1 MERRHEITRLE
12 AFSDAVFA
20 FALTLLVVSLEV
32 PRNSAQL
39 FDLMRGFLPFA
50 LMFAM
55 ICWIWYEH
63 QQFFS
68 RYNLQDP
75 WAVALN
81 CLLLFV
87 VLFYVYPLKYMT
99 VALVGP
105 LVGMVDPE
113 THLPMRHGL
122 EAGDTVMLLYSTGV
136 ILIFG
141 AFILLHRHAW
151 KHRGSLGLDAEES
164 VVLKGGM
171 RGHYISAGL
180 GVASVALVLI
190 ARKTDMYQLVI
201 AAGVIYS
208 LMGPLHGWNGF
219 TTGKALARLRT
230 TETADAKR

>member
-32 PRNSAQL
+32 PRTSAEL
-39 FDLMRGFLPFA
+39 FELMHGFVPFA

-68 RYNLQDP
+68 RYDLQDP
-75 WAVALN
+75 WAITLN

-99 VALVGP
+99 VSLVGP
-105 LVGMVDPE
+105 MVGMVDEHGVP
-113 THLPMRHGL
+113 LKAGL
-122 EAGDTVMLLYSTGV
+122 ENGDTVMLLYSTGV

-141 AFILLHRHAW
+141 AFVLLYLHAW
-151 KHRGSLGLDAEES
+151 KKRHELGLSAEEA
-164 VVLKGGM
+164 LLLRTGM
-171 RGHYISAGL
+171 RGHYISGGL
-180 GVASVALVLI
+180 GVASVAIVFI
-190 ARKTDMYQLVI
+190 ARATGVLNLTI
-201 AAGVIYS
+201 GAGLIYA
-208 LMGPLHGWNGF
+208 LMGPLHAWNGYVG
-219 TTGKALARLRT
+219 GKAI
-230 TETADAKR
+230 TALTAKTATHAKR